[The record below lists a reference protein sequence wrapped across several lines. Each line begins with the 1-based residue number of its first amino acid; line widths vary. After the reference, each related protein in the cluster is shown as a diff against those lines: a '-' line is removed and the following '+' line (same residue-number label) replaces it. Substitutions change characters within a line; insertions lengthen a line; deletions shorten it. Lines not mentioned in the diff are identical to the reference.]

1 MTEEEQ
7 KKFERQYEDEV
18 GVLYRKKQMGLLT
31 PVEYSRVKNVLK
43 ERYKDELAQL
53 KPMNKGVG

>member
-18 GVLYRKKQMGLLT
+18 SKLYWQKQMGLLT
-31 PVEYSRVKNVLK
+31 QEGYQQRKGLLK

-53 KPMNKGVG
+53 KPINKGVG